1 MDQGSGST
9 NEFNIA
15 VGLVAKTAMLGNAIR
30 LFHFSNQ
37 RNIRSERGGCSE
49 QKAWSSQRLL
59 KREKRSRRVTVREL
73 DRKAQN
79 YFSHSRMQVR
89 LDRDN
94 AQYEKPME
102 KPYQVKHC
110 FPK

>member
-37 RNIRSERGGCSE
+37 RNIRSPIIGFIGNILKFVAKYLHIQNLVWRYLTYE
-49 QKAWSSQRLL
+49 SS
-59 KREKRSRRVTVREL
+59 
-73 DRKAQN
+73 
-79 YFSHSRMQVR
+79 
-89 LDRDN
+89 
-94 AQYEKPME
+94 
-102 KPYQVKHC
+102 KHAT
-110 FPK
+110 